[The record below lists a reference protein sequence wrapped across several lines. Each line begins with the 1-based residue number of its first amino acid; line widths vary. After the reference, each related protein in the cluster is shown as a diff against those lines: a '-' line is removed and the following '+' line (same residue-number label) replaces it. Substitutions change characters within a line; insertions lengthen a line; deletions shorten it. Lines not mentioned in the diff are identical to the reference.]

1 VQLDVLPAQLDWSIR
16 DTPEWFLQK
25 HIYSTDIQHRETS
38 TYINTGYMKKI
49 QLENMEKVYLDNIL
63 RELNNTNSR
72 PEPSK
77 TMTPW

>member
-1 VQLDVLPAQLDWSIR
+1 
-16 DTPEWFLQK
+16 
-25 HIYSTDIQHRETS
+25 
-38 TYINTGYMKKI
+38 MKKI
-49 QLENMEKVYLDNIL
+49 QLENMEKAYLDNIL